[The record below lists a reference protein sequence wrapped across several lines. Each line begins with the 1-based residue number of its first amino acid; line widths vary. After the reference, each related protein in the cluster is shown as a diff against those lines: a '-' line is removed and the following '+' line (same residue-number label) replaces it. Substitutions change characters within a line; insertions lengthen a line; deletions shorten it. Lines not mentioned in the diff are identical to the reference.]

1 MIDMTD
7 PATFVI
13 VGAGLAGATAAE
25 TLRAEGFDGRVVLLG
40 SEPHRPYERPALS
53 KGYLQGSTGREKVFV
68 HPASWYDEQRI
79 DLRVGTAVT
88 GLDAR
93 AHEVIING
101 AARLRY
107 DKLLLTTGAAPR
119 GLTVPGWDLN
129 GVHYLRTLDDSD
141 RLRAALTSG
150 TRVAVIGGGWI
161 GLETAAAGRAAG
173 AEVTVLEREELPLLR
188 ILGPRV
194 AGVFA
199 DLHTDH
205 GVDLRC
211 GVTVTGIRPAATSP
225 AAAGAVVLADG
236 APVEADV
243 VIVGIGVTPNDGLAR
258 VAGLTV
264 DNGIVVDERLRTSDP
279 DIFAAGDVANASHP
293 GLGRPIR
300 VEHWANALHQ
310 PVVAARSMLG
320 QRVGYDRLPYFFTDQ
335 YELGMEYTGFT
346 EPDGYDEVVIR
357 GDLGAREFI
366 AFWLR
371 DRRVLAGMNVNVWD
385 VTDAIKALITSRHR
399 VDPAALADPDRPL
412 AGATG

>member
-1 MIDMTD
+1 
-7 PATFVI
+7 
-13 VGAGLAGATAAE
+13 
-25 TLRAEGFDGRVVLLG
+25 
-40 SEPHRPYERPALS
+40 
-53 KGYLQGSTGREKVFV
+53 
-68 HPASWYDEQRI
+68 
-79 DLRVGTAVT
+79 
-88 GLDAR
+88 
-93 AHEVIING
+93 
-101 AARLRY
+101 
-107 DKLLLTTGAAPR
+107 
-119 GLTVPGWDLN
+119 
-129 GVHYLRTLDDSD
+129 
-141 RLRAALTSG
+141 
-150 TRVAVIGGGWI
+150 
-161 GLETAAAGRAAG
+161 
-173 AEVTVLEREELPLLR
+173 
-188 ILGPRV
+188 
-194 AGVFA
+194 VFA

-211 GVTVTGIRPAATSP
+211 GVTVTGIRPAATS
-225 AAAGAVVLADG
+225 AATAGAVVLADG

-279 DIFAAGDVANASHP
+279 DIFAAGDVANARHP
-293 GLGRPIR
+293 GLGRTIR